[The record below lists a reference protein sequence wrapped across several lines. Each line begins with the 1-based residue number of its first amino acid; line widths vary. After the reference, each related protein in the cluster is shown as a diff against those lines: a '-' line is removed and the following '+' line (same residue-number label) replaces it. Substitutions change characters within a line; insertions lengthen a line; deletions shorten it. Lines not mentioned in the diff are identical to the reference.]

1 VYVDE
6 TDRPTAQKESVLYSR
21 TGTIMFNRHEI
32 SVGIIQTICVT
43 LLFHR
48 MPTGREQQPCCQAGR
63 IKRMKFLRAA
73 VKYAH
78 K

>member
-1 VYVDE
+1 M
-6 TDRPTAQKESVLYSR
+6 L
-21 TGTIMFNRHEI
+21 NRHEI

-48 MPTGREQQPCCQAGR
+48 MPTGREQEPCCQAGR

-73 VKYAH
+73 VNYAH